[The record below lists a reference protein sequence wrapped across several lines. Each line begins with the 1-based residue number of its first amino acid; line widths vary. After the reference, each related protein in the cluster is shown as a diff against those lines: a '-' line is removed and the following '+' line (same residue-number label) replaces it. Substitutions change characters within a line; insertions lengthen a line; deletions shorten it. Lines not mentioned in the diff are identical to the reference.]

1 MRIDNILGDGIG
13 FVELQDHMG
22 GDTQVVNSARVSY
35 GKQVDHLSDKDIR
48 LIKRLMADKHVSV
61 LRSTVFTFRVAC
73 PMAIRNQWYRHVIG
87 GAYAND
93 QIGWNEI
100 SRRYTSFNRQY
111 YIPSEFRGQ
120 DPDNKQASVP
130 LEGDEQEM
138 LRELFAAVIDVAEK
152 NYGELLAMG
161 VAREQARLVLPQ
173 ALYTEFLW
181 TVSLQ
186 GVLHFLDLRDKPE
199 AQWEIAAYAQ
209 GIRDLITPIVPIV
222 LNMIAESDPVES

>member
-35 GKQVDHLSDKDIR
+35 GKQVDTLSDKDKR
-48 LIKRLMADKHVSV
+48 LIKRLISDKHVSV

-73 PMAIRNQWYRHVIG
+73 PLAIRNQWYRHVIG

-100 SRRYTSFNRQY
+100 SRRYTAVNRQY
-111 YIPSEFRGQ
+111 YIPADFRGQ

-130 LEGDEQEM
+130 LEKDEQDM
-138 LRELFAAVIDVAEK
+138 LRELFTASLELAEK
-152 NYGELLAMG
+152 NYEELLAMG
-161 VAREQARLVLPQ
+161 VAREQARMILPQ
-173 ALYTEFLW
+173 CLYTEFLW
-181 TVSLQ
+181 TASLQ
-186 GVLHFLDLRDKPE
+186 AVIHFLELRDKPE
-199 AQWEIAAYAQ
+199 AQWEIVAYAQ
-209 GIRDLITPIVPIV
+209 GIRALVTPIVPTV
-222 LNMIAESDPVES
+222 LALLGDSDGEG

>member
-35 GKQVDHLSDKDIR
+35 GKQVDTLSDKDKR
-48 LIKRLMADKHVSV
+48 LIKRLISDKHVSV

-73 PMAIRNQWYRHVIG
+73 PLAIRNQWYRHVIG

-100 SRRYTSFNRQY
+100 SRRYTAVNRQY
-111 YIPSEFRGQ
+111 YIPADFRGQ

-130 LEGDEQEM
+130 LEKDEQDM
-138 LRELFAAVIDVAEK
+138 LRELFTASLELAEK
-152 NYGELLAMG
+152 NYEELLAMG
-161 VAREQARLVLPQ
+161 VAREQARMILPQ
-173 ALYTEFLW
+173 CLYTEFLW
-181 TVSLQ
+181 TASLQ
-186 GVLHFLDLRDKPE
+186 AVIHFLELRDKPE
-199 AQWEIAAYAQ
+199 AQWEIVAYAQ
-209 GIRDLITPIVPIV
+209 GIRALVTPIVPTV
-222 LNMIAESDPVES
+222 LALLGDSDGED